1 MKFAGYWIDEEYP
14 VSFIKN
20 EDGHICIAE
29 PSEDILSTAVC
40 LTDLPVC
47 SLLVPDDI
55 EYAEHYLI
63 AHANPSDVDPTYGE
77 NEAYIEVT
85 YSEDEH
91 QTLLMMFDAK

>member
-14 VSFIKN
+14 VSFGKN
-20 EDGHICIAE
+20 EDGRIGIAE
-29 PSEDILSTAVC
+29 PSEDILSTAVS
-40 LTDLPVC
+40 LTDLPVY
-47 SLLVPDDI
+47 SLLVPEDI

-63 AHANPSDVDPTYGE
+63 AHANPNDVDPTYGE
-77 NEAYIEVT
+77 NEVYIEVT

>member
-1 MKFAGYWIDEEYP
+1 MKFAGYWINEEYP
-14 VSFIKN
+14 VSFNKN
-20 EDGHICIAE
+20 ENGHICIDA
-29 PSEDILSTAVC
+29 PNEDILSTAVC

-47 SLLVPDDI
+47 SLLIPNDR
-55 EYAEHYLI
+55 ECAEHYLI
-63 AHANPSDVDPTYGE
+63 AHADPNDVDPTYGE

>member
-1 MKFAGYWIDEEYP
+1 MKFAGYWINEEYP
-14 VSFIKN
+14 VSFSKN
-20 EDGHICIAE
+20 EDGHICIDA
-29 PSEDILSTAVC
+29 PNEDILSTAVC

-47 SLLVPDDI
+47 SLLVPNDR
-55 EYAEHYLI
+55 ECAEHYLI
-63 AHANPSDVDPTYGE
+63 AHADPNDVDPTYGE

>member
-1 MKFAGYWIDEEYP
+1 MKFAGYWINEEYP
-14 VSFIKN
+14 VSFSKN
-20 EDGHICIAE
+20 EDGHICIDV
-29 PSEDILSTAVC
+29 PNEDILSTAVC

-47 SLLVPDDI
+47 SLLVPNNR
-55 EYAEHYLI
+55 ECAEHYLI
-63 AHANPSDVDPTYGE
+63 AHADPNDVDPTYGE

>member
-1 MKFAGYWIDEEYP
+1 MKFAGYWINEEYP
-14 VSFIKN
+14 VSFSKN
-20 EDGHICIAE
+20 EEGHICIDA
-29 PSEDILSTAVC
+29 PNEDILSTAVC

-47 SLLVPDDI
+47 SLLVPNNR
-55 EYAEHYLI
+55 ECAEHYLI
-63 AHANPSDVDPTYGE
+63 AHADPNDVDPTYGE

>member
-1 MKFAGYWIDEEYP
+1 MKFAGYWINEEYP
-14 VSFIKN
+14 VSFSKN
-20 EDGHICIAE
+20 EDGHICIDA
-29 PSEDILSTAVC
+29 PNEDILSTAVC

-47 SLLVPDDI
+47 SLLIPNDR
-55 EYAEHYLI
+55 ECAEHYLI
-63 AHANPSDVDPTYGE
+63 AHADPNDVDPTYGE

>member
-14 VSFIKN
+14 VSFSKN
-20 EDGHICIAE
+20 EDGRICIAE

-55 EYAEHYLI
+55 ECAEHYLI
-63 AHANPSDVDPTYGE
+63 AHANPNDVDPTYGE
-77 NEAYIEVT
+77 NEDYLAVT
-85 YSEDEH
+85 YSKTELISLS
-91 QTLLMMFDAK
+91 QMFDAI